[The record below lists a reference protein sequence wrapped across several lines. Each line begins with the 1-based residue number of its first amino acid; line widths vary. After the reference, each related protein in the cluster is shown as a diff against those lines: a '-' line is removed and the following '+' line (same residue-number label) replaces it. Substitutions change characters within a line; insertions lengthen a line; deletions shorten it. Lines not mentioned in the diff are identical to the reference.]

1 MPHRV
6 GARIDQSANSLAAT
20 AHFSSSNNHGRRPL
34 ELHAAH
40 THHTSPHHTTPVH
53 HSHSHP
59 HTPWLLSAS
68 TRSSL
73 TWAGTC
79 CPARPARH
87 AARLFARMTARS
99 AGRRRNLCASAAVLP
114 CCLENFELTIAIVTL
129 PRPALPAPS
138 EMIWYVTPT
147 GPTAEAAKLLAL
159 SLPPARHSEPPTI
172 STDTTTDMAIVSLAS
187 HNHGSCTYTPAS
199 LAPPPPCEAFTTLT
213 CATGRLTILRRS
225 ILSRDPLPHRLPFQA
240 PEGQLHHPHLP
251 PKYQLERKH
260 LPGHPARPV
269 EPGPDH

>member
-40 THHTSPHHTTPVH
+40 THYTSPHHTTPVH

-87 AARLFARMTARS
+87 AACLFARMTARS

-114 CCLENFELTIAIVTL
+114 CCLENLELTIAIVTL

-159 SLPPARHSEPPTI
+159 SRSLQRGTANRPSSQPT
-172 STDTTTDMAIVSLAS
+172 
-187 HNHGSCTYTPAS
+187 
-199 LAPPPPCEAFTTLT
+199 
-213 CATGRLTILRRS
+213 R
-225 ILSRDPLPHRLPFQA
+225 
-240 PEGQLHHPHLP
+240 
-251 PKYQLERKH
+251 
-260 LPGHPARPV
+260 
-269 EPGPDH
+269 